1 MPLQPIRFLALGDS
15 YTIGE
20 SVPVDACWPVQ
31 LAARLRAEG
40 LPVDVPLIVARTGW
54 TTAELQGGITQAGI
68 QGTYDLVSLLIGVN
82 NQYRGGSQD
91 VYRQEFRDL
100 LALAIQFTGGDPG
113 RVIVLSIPDWGV
125 SPFAQARDQLKI
137 AAEIDAFNA
146 INRKVTAEAGVAYI
160 DVTPVSRQAS
170 GTPALIAEDGL
181 HPSGQMYAAWVDLM
195 LPVVLDL
202 FKDQDP
208 MDIQLAGNHG

>member
-1 MPLQPIRFLALGDS
+1 
-15 YTIGE
+15 
-20 SVPVDACWPVQ
+20 
-31 LAARLRAEG
+31 
-40 LPVDVPLIVARTGW
+40 LIVAHTGW
-54 TTAELQGGITQAGI
+54 TTAELQGGITQIGI

-100 LALAIQFTGGDPG
+100 LALAVQFTGGDPG

-125 SPFAQARDQLKI
+125 SPFAQGRDQQKI

-146 INRKVTAEAGVAYI
+146 INRKETAEAGVAYI
-160 DVTPVSRQAS
+160 DVTPVTRQAS
-170 GTPALIAEDGL
+170 STPALIAEDGL

-202 FKDQDP
+202 FKDQGP
-208 MDIQLAGNHG
+208 LDIQLAANHG

>member
-1 MPLQPIRFLALGDS
+1 MQPIRFLALGDS

-20 SVPVDACWPVQ
+20 SVPVDARWCVQ

-40 LPVDVPLIVARTGW
+40 LPVDDPINVACTGW
-54 TTAELQGGITQAGI
+54 TTADLQDGITQTGI

-82 NQYRGGSQD
+82 NQYRGGSQE

-100 LALAIQFTGGDPG
+100 LAMAIQFTGGDPG

-125 SPFAQARDQLKI
+125 SPFAQGRDKQKI
-137 AAEIDAFNA
+137 AAEIDAFNT

-160 DVTPVSRQAS
+160 DVTPITRQAS
-170 GTPALIAEDGL
+170 RTPDLIAEDGL
-181 HPSGQMYAAWVDLM
+181 HPSGQMYAAWVNLM
-195 LPVVLDL
+195 LPMILDI
-202 FKDQDP
+202 FNDQDSL
-208 MDIQLAGNHG
+208 DIQLATNHG